1 MKLKNI
7 LLSLTAT
14 AMIAAPVAAQA
25 GTTASASTGKIASLS
40 GIGARK
46 SAAVKPKQ
54 KLEGAVLV
62 LAVIGAAA
70 GGYGVYKAVDDGND
84 DDNTS
89 NGA

>member
-46 SAAVKPKQ
+46 SAAVTPKK
-54 KLEGAVLV
+54 KLEGAVLL
-62 LAVIGAAA
+62 LAVAGAAA
-70 GGYGVYKAVDDGND
+70 GGYGIYKAVEEATE

>member
-46 SAAVKPKQ
+46 SAAVVPKQ
-54 KLEGAVLV
+54 RLEGATLL
-62 LAVIGAAA
+62 LAIAGAGLA
-70 GGYGVYKAVDDGND
+70 GYGIYKAVE